1 MRYDVRRGIRAP
13 LLLVAALGLLA
24 AACSS
29 GSGNGS
35 SSSSG
40 GPETSTIT
48 LGSLPVVDAA
58 PAYIADKAGYFK
70 QEGLTVKFQQAQ
82 GGAALIPSLVS
93 GDIQI
98 AFSNWVSLFLAK
110 SQGIDL
116 TLIADGDK
124 ARPGFS
130 GVFVM
135 PNSPIKTP
143 ADLAGKKIAVNTL
156 NNVGGLVISA
166 VLQSQGVD
174 PKSIKFVEVGFPDM
188 GATLQRGDVDAVW
201 VVEPFTTAV
210 KATLNARAIIDP
222 FSGPTAALPVGGYAV
237 TKQFAD
243 KNPKTVAA
251 LFRALDKAV
260 AEAITRLELVDP
272 RYLPRASTVL
282 ARLVEL
288 LGQAEF
294 LTAVAATLQAW
305 AIGLAIAVAAA
316 VPAGILLGSSRRC
329 YQATRALVEFLRP
342 IPSVALIPLAILLFG
357 QGLQLKTSLIAYA
370 SFWPLLFNTVYG
382 VQDVDPIAK
391 DTARSFGLGR
401 LAVLGRVTLPAASP
415 FIATGV
421 RVASAIA
428 LILALST
435 ELLAGAA

>member
-1 MRYDVRRGIRAP
+1 MRYDVRPGIRAP
-13 LLLVAALGLLA
+13 LLVLAALSLLV

-29 GSGNGS
+29 GSDNGS
-35 SSSSG
+35 SGSSG
-40 GPETSTIT
+40 GLETSTLTI
-48 LGSLPVVDAA
+48 GSLPVVDAA
-58 PAYIADKAGYFK
+58 PAYMADQAGYFK

-116 TLIADGDK
+116 TLIADGDR

-130 GVFVM
+130 GVLVM

-201 VVEPFTTAV
+201 VVEPFTSAV

-251 LFRALDKAV
+251 FFRAMDKAV
-260 AEAITRLELVDP
+260 TDANADRSKVN
-272 RYLPRASTVL
+272 
-282 ARLVEL
+282 
-288 LGQAEF
+288 
-294 LTAVAATLQAW
+294 AVVPTY
-305 AIGLAIAVAAA
+305 IKIDAAA
-316 VPAGILLGSSRRC
+316 
-329 YQATRALVEFLRP
+329 
-342 IPSVALIPLAILLFG
+342 
-357 QGLQLKTSLIAYA
+357 A
-370 SFWPLLFNTVYG
+370 S
-382 VQDVDPIAK
+382 K
-391 DTARSFGLGR
+391 
-401 LAVLGRVTLPAASP
+401 VTLPIYS
-415 FIATGV
+415 ATPNATELQ
-421 RVASAIA
+421 RVAD
-428 LILALST
+428 LMQQFGNLSQRLDVASFT
-435 ELLAGAA
+435 RSSG

>member
-1 MRYDVRRGIRAP
+1 MR
-13 LLLVAALGLLA
+13 
-24 AACSS
+24 S
-29 GSGNGS
+29 
-35 SSSSG
+35 
-40 GPETSTIT
+40 
-48 LGSLPVVDAA
+48 
-58 PAYIADKAGYFK
+58 AG
-70 QEGLTVKFQQAQ
+70 A
-82 GGAALIPSLVS
+82 S
-93 GDIQI
+93 GDAIRR
-98 AFSNWVSLFLAK
+98 SPTLLMSLFLAK

-251 LFRALDKAV
+251 FFRALDKAV
-260 AEAITRLELVDP
+260 ADANADRSKVNEVVPTYIKID
-272 RYLPRASTVL
+272 
-282 ARLVEL
+282 
-288 LGQAEF
+288 
-294 LTAVAATLQAW
+294 
-305 AIGLAIAVAAA
+305 AAA
-316 VPAGILLGSSRRC
+316 
-329 YQATRALVEFLRP
+329 
-342 IPSVALIPLAILLFG
+342 
-357 QGLQLKTSLIAYA
+357 A
-370 SFWPLLFNTVYG
+370 S
-382 VQDVDPIAK
+382 K
-391 DTARSFGLGR
+391 
-401 LAVLGRVTLPAASP
+401 VTLPIYS
-415 FIATGV
+415 ATPNATELQ
-421 RVASAIA
+421 RVAD
-428 LILALST
+428 LMQQFGNLSQRLDVASFT
-435 ELLAGAA
+435 RVSG

>member
-1 MRYDVRRGIRAP
+1 MIGCAYLTFSNLLTGATHLPYNDAIASAGARSGSDPGQSVPDEGTAMRYDVRRGIRAP
-13 LLLVAALGLLA
+13 LLLVAVLGLLT

-29 GSGNGS
+29 GSDNGS

-110 SQGIDL
+110 SHGIDL
-116 TLIADGDK
+116 TLVADGDK

-188 GATLQRGDVDAVW
+188 GATLQRGDVNAVW
-201 VVEPFTTAV
+201 VVEPFTSAV

-251 LFRALDKAV
+251 FFRALDKAV
-260 AEAITRLELVDP
+260 TDANADRSKVNEVVPTYIKID
-272 RYLPRASTVL
+272 
-282 ARLVEL
+282 
-288 LGQAEF
+288 
-294 LTAVAATLQAW
+294 AAT
-305 AIGLAIAVAAA
+305 
-316 VPAGILLGSSRRC
+316 
-329 YQATRALVEFLRP
+329 
-342 IPSVALIPLAILLFG
+342 
-357 QGLQLKTSLIAYA
+357 A
-370 SFWPLLFNTVYG
+370 S
-382 VQDVDPIAK
+382 K
-391 DTARSFGLGR
+391 
-401 LAVLGRVTLPAASP
+401 VTLPIYS
-415 FIATGV
+415 ATPNAIELQ
-421 RVASAIA
+421 RVAD
-428 LILALST
+428 LMQQFGDLSQRLDVASFT
-435 ELLAGAA
+435 RISG